1 MGFRQLFG
9 PSESEITTARGEF
22 VCPVEQK
29 PATYE
34 VRRSQRRFVV
44 LGARVPTGRR
54 ETISCSSC
62 GAVFEPAS
70 VAEQMRGPAQ
80 PRPPGGWPAPTAAEP
95 TTGLA
100 PAPESATP
108 QPRAALSPDAKV
120 SPAAPAS
127 PGPTAPPPAVVRPP
141 PGITPRVI
149 APGAV
154 VSGQRRVAPPPSSA
168 LLSRVS
174 QAPSAVPR
182 AERESAAPP
191 VSGDKAPRHVAPPP
205 WAAPDEAPSTAP
217 SPRSEIN
224 EKTRITT
231 RSPRRKVCWQLVG
244 SDGAVIEIDGTI
256 VIGRDPSSELIAGA
270 TVVSIADKGHS
281 MSKSH
286 AALSATDDGLFV
298 EDLHSTNGV
307 RIVRGSEEVEIQP
320 GARVRLRAGEMLL
333 LGDCEFR
340 VDIRE
345 SPTGDR

>member
-1 MGFRQLFG
+1 MRARQLFG
-9 PSESEITTARGEF
+9 PSESEITTAHGEF
-22 VCPVEQK
+22 VCPLEQK
-29 PATYE
+29 PVIYE

-44 LGARVPTGRR
+44 LGVRVSTGSR

-62 GAVFEPAS
+62 GAVFEPGS

-80 PRPPGGWPAPTAAEP
+80 PGPPGGWPAPTAAES

-100 PAPESATP
+100 PAPESATL
-108 QPRAALSPDAKV
+108 QPGATLSPDAQV
-120 SPAAPAS
+120 SPAARAS
-127 PGPTAPPPAVVRPP
+127 SGPTAPPPAFVPPP

-154 VSGQRRVAPPPSSA
+154 VSGQRRVAPPPSTA

-174 QAPSAVPR
+174 AAPSAAPR

-191 VSGDKAPRHVAPPP
+191 VSGDKAPPHVAPPP
-205 WAAPDEAPSTAP
+205 WAAPNEAPSAAR
-217 SPRSEIN
+217 SPGSKIN

-231 RSPRRKVCWQLVG
+231 RSPRRKVRWQLVG

-270 TVVSIADKGHS
+270 SVVSIADKERS

-286 AALSATDDGLFV
+286 AALTATDDELFV

-320 GARVRLRAGEMLL
+320 GARVRLRAGEKLL
-333 LGDCEFR
+333 LGDCEFG
-340 VDIRE
+340 VDI
-345 SPTGDR
+345 SPAL

>member
-1 MGFRQLFG
+1 MSARQLFG
-9 PSESEITTARGEF
+9 PSESEITTAHGEF
-22 VCPVEQK
+22 VCPLEQK

-34 VRRSQRRFVV
+34 VRRSQRRFAV
-44 LGARVPTGRR
+44 LGVRVSTSSR

-70 VAEQMRGPAQ
+70 VAEHMRGPAQ
-80 PRPPGGWPAPTAAEP
+80 PGPPGVWPAPTAAEP

-100 PAPESATP
+100 PAPESATR
-108 QPRAALSPDAKV
+108 QPRAALSPDAQV

-127 PGPTAPPPAVVRPP
+127 PGPTAPFVPPP

-154 VSGQRRVAPPPSSA
+154 VSGQRRVAPPPPSA
-168 LLSRVS
+168 LQSRVS
-174 QAPSAVPR
+174 QAPSAAPR

-205 WAAPDEAPSTAP
+205 WAAPDEAPSAAP
-217 SPRSEIN
+217 SPGSEIN

-231 RSPRRKVCWQLVG
+231 RSPRRKVRWQLVG

-270 TVVSIADKGHS
+270 TVVSIADKGRS

-286 AALSATDDGLFV
+286 AALTATDDGLFV

-307 RIVRGSEEVEIQP
+307 RIVRGTEEAEIQA

-333 LGDCEFR
+333 LGDCEFG
-340 VDIRE
+340 VDIN
-345 SPTGDR
+345 PAP